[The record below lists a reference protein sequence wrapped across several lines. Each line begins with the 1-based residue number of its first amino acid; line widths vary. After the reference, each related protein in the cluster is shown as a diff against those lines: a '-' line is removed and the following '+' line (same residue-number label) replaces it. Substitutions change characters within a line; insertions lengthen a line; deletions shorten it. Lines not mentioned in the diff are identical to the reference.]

1 MTKVLSPNKFLAP
14 EFRVAQSQRID
25 NRKEALKQH
34 LSSAMHHCNSIKD
47 VKQYMEGKGYK
58 VELGRGI
65 AFTDQQMVRF
75 KGSQV
80 GYSLADLEKKL
91 KQQMLLQQK
100 QTLTRE
106 LKPEK
111 TINQSRG
118 VTL

>member
-1 MTKVLSPNKFLAP
+1 
-14 EFRVAQSQRID
+14 
-25 NRKEALKQH
+25 
-34 LSSAMHHCNSIKD
+34 MHHCKSIKD

-111 TINQSRG
+111 TINQSGG